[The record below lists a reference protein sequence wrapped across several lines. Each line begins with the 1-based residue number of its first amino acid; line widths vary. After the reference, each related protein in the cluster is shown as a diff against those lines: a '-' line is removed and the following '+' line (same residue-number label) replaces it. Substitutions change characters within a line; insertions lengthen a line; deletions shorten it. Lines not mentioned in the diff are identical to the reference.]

1 MDPLSGERR
10 GFVNPSRS
18 ESKRMSD
25 IGQCHHEDDYLDLEP
40 WVRGGSRGE
49 GALALAGDNLD
60 LGQE

>member
-1 MDPLSGERR
+1 MNL
-10 GFVNPSRS
+10 SRS
-18 ESKRMSD
+18 ESNGMSD